1 MDILNFISWI
11 RGRRQ
16 VTSVDPAKTL
26 IPVGLKDGRRDDEYL
41 TGAISVE
48 DLAAQIAPP
57 PTIPVIEAVG
67 DTIYTTTP
75 STQNPSD
82 QTSIFFGF
90 NSGYGTQNN
99 NVYKIIG
106 LGTRTA
112 FQSGNINNCI
122 LLGAETGQALQNS
135 ADTIA
140 IGQNAAYQANNLSQS
155 ICIGKD
161 AGYDNDNSENAV
173 FIGIRAG
180 RNSLLNNQSIF
191 IGNQAGENSDGSSS
205 SIYIG
210 VQAGLN
216 SSAANTICLGPAAG
230 IANQLNS
237 MTIFSNSS
245 LPAYANRAAALAAI
259 TIPNGAVANN
269 TYFYYNQ
276 TTFAIEGVRL

>member
-16 VTSVDPAKTL
+16 VTAVDPAKTL
-26 IPVGLKDGRRDDEYL
+26 IPVGIKDSKRDDDYL
-41 TGAISVE
+41 SCVITVE
-48 DLAAQIAPP
+48 DLASQIASPA
-57 PTIPVIEAVG
+57 VIEAVG

-82 QTSIFFGF
+82 QSSIFFGF
-90 NSGYGTQNN
+90 NSGYNTQGN
-99 NVYKIIG
+99 NVYSIIG
-106 LGTRTA
+106 LGRRTA

-122 LLGAETGQALQNS
+122 LLGIETGQALQNS
-135 ADTIA
+135 SDTIA
-140 IGQNAAYQANNLSQS
+140 IGQFAAYQANNLTQS
-155 ICIGKD
+155 ICIGRD
-161 AGYDNDNSENAV
+161 AGYDNDDSGNAV
-173 FIGIRAG
+173 FIGNRAG

-191 IGNQAGENSDGSSS
+191 IGNQAGENADGSNS

-216 SSAANTICLGPAAG
+216 SSASNTICLGPAAG
-230 IANQLNS
+230 IGNQLNS

-245 LPAYANRAAALAAI
+245 LPSYANRAAAVAAI

-269 TYFYYNQ
+269 TYLYYNQ
-276 TTFAIEGVRL
+276 TTFAIEGIRL